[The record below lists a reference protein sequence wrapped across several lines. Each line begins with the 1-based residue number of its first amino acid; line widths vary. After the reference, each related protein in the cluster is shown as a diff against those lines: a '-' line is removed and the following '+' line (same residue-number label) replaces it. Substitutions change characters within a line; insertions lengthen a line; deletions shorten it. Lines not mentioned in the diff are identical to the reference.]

1 MRNIQILGR
10 LISSIQPKTIKIH
23 KKLAK
28 ASYQK
33 YDPNF
38 PNDCWEQ
45 FGKIARAF
53 FSGKKLMEFYGPKFR

>member
-1 MRNIQILGR
+1 MRNIQMLGR
-10 LISSIQPKTIKIH
+10 LISSIQPQTIKIH

-28 ASYQK
+28 ANYQK

-38 PNDCWEQ
+38 SNDCWEQ

-53 FSGKKLMEFYGPKFR
+53 LVEKS